1 MIRSI
6 RLSLRFIVPLALVM
20 LAAAYVAVPVV
31 DSFALRWFMRDLDT
45 RAQLLGSTLEEPLAQ
60 AVTDKAWDRVDAV
73 LNRASRD
80 ERLYGMALCGPD
92 NKLLR
97 RTNSRPF
104 SVDCDLIR
112 NVAPGLGY
120 SLGRGKG
127 RLHITAVP
135 VPAVGAG
142 AMLMIVHDMS
152 FVDQRSEDTRLG
164 VVLLFTGLGIVLA
177 LITLLIAHMSW
188 RGWVAGV
195 RAMLQGDGVIRPFSQ
210 PRPELQP
217 LVGDLRTMLRDLRN
231 ERRSHDV
238 GTITWTPAALRS
250 LLNDRLRGDEIIVVS
265 NREPYIH
272 VRGVNSTEVQRPASG
287 LVTAVEPVMRAC
299 SGTWIAHGSGSAD
312 RENVDKNDHLQVPP
326 RNPSYTLR
334 RIWLTREQENGY
346 YYGFANEGLWP
357 LCHIA
362 HVRPIF
368 RDGDWA
374 QYRAVNERFAD
385 AVVEEAK
392 TPDPVVLVHDYHL
405 ALVPRLI
412 RSRLPRATVI
422 TFWHIPWPNS
432 ESFGICP
439 WRNEILDGLLGSTIV
454 GFHTR
459 YHCNNFLQTVDRFLE
474 ARIDYE
480 DSTVSFGSH
489 LTQIESFPIS
499 IAWPEASA
507 ARLPVDECRQSIRQR
522 LSVPADQAL
531 LLGID
536 RLDYTKGIIER
547 LRAVE
552 RLFEMYPQCI
562 GRITF
567 VQIAAPSRSSL
578 EEYQRFESQVRMLAE
593 SINRRFGNA
602 PYQPVVL
609 LIEHHNAEA
618 VQVYYRAADVCVVT
632 SLHDGMN
639 LVAKEFVAAR
649 DDDAGVLVLSQF
661 AGAASELHEA
671 LIVNP
676 YHVEEV
682 AETLNRALTM
692 PASEQRE
699 RMTALRQ
706 HVREFNVYRWA
717 GRMLLEAARF
727 RQRERIAERIGEG
740 VAEPA

>member
-6 RLSLRFIVPLALVM
+6 RLSLRFIVPLALAM

-31 DSFALRWFMRDLDT
+31 DSFALRWFMRDLDI
-45 RAQLLGSTLEEPLAQ
+45 RAQLIGSTLEEPLAQ
-60 AVTDKAWDRVDAV
+60 AVAEESWERVDAV
-73 LNRASRD
+73 LNRASQD
-80 ERLYGMALCGPD
+80 ERLFGMALCGPD
-92 NKLLR
+92 NTALR
-97 RTNSRPF
+97 RTRSLPA
-104 SVDCDLIR
+104 SVGCELTRDAEPGKGFNLDQGKGKLHIASVP
-112 NVAPGLGY
+112 VAGV
-120 SLGRGKG
+120 GRGST
-127 RLHITAVP
+127 LLIA
-135 VPAVGAG
+135 
-142 AMLMIVHDMS
+142 HDMS
-152 FVDQRSEDTRLG
+152 FVDRRSEDSRLG
-164 VVLLFTGLGIVLA
+164 VLLLFTGLGIVLA
-177 LITLLIAHMSW
+177 LITLLVAHMSW

-195 RAMLQGDGVIRPFSQ
+195 RAMLRGDGVIRPFSQ

-217 LVGDLRTMLRDLRN
+217 LVGDLRAMLRDLRS
-231 ERRSHDV
+231 ERRSQDAS
-238 GTITWTPAALRS
+238 TITWAPATLRS
-250 LLNDRLRGDEIIVVS
+250 LLNERLRGDEIIVVS

-272 VRGVNSTEVQRPASG
+272 SRGASGIEVHRPASG

-299 SGTWIAHGSGSAD
+299 SGTWIAHGSGSGD
-312 RENVDKNDHLQVPP
+312 RESVDRNDHLQVPP
-326 RNPSYTLR
+326 TNPSYTLR
-334 RIWLTREQENGY
+334 RLWLTREQESGY

-362 HVRPIF
+362 HVRPVF
-368 RDGDWA
+368 RDGDWT
-374 QYRAVNERFAD
+374 QYRAVNELFAD
-385 AVVEEAK
+385 AVVQEAK
-392 TPDPVVLVHDYHL
+392 TPDPVVLVQDYHL
-405 ALVPRLI
+405 ALVPRMI
-412 RSRLPRATVI
+412 RARLPRATII

-439 WRNEILDGLLGSTIV
+439 WRDEILDGLLGSTIV

-459 YHCNNFLQTVDRFLE
+459 FHCNNFLQTVDRFLE

-480 DSTVSFGSH
+480 DSTVSFGGH

-499 IAWPEASA
+499 IAWPEPSA
-507 ARLPVDECRQSIRQR
+507 TRLPVEECRQQIRQR
-522 LSVPADQAL
+522 LSVSAEQL
-531 LLGID
+531 LVLGID

-552 RLFEMYPQCI
+552 RLFEMHPQWI
-562 GRITF
+562 GRLTF

-578 EEYQRFESQVRMLAE
+578 DEYQRFEGQVRMIAA
-593 SINRRFGNA
+593 SINRRFGEA
-602 PYQPVVL
+602 HYQPVAL
-609 LIEHHNAEA
+609 LIEHHTAEA
-618 VQVYYRAADVCVVT
+618 VEVYYRAADVCVVT

-649 DDDAGVLVLSQF
+649 DDNAGVLVLSQF

-682 AETLNRALTM
+682 AGTLNRALTM

-706 HVREFNVYRWA
+706 YVQEFNVYRWA
-717 GRMLLEAARF
+717 GRMLLEAARL

-740 VAEPA
+740 VAEQT

>member
-1 MIRSI
+1 M
-6 RLSLRFIVPLALVM
+6 
-20 LAAAYVAVPVV
+20 
-31 DSFALRWFMRDLDT
+31 
-45 RAQLLGSTLEEPLAQ
+45 
-60 AVTDKAWDRVDAV
+60 
-73 LNRASRD
+73 
-80 ERLYGMALCGPD
+80 
-92 NKLLR
+92 
-97 RTNSRPF
+97 
-104 SVDCDLIR
+104 
-112 NVAPGLGY
+112 
-120 SLGRGKG
+120 
-127 RLHITAVP
+127 
-135 VPAVGAG
+135 
-142 AMLMIVHDMS
+142 
-152 FVDQRSEDTRLG
+152 
-164 VVLLFTGLGIVLA
+164 
-177 LITLLIAHMSW
+177 
-188 RGWVAGV
+188 
-195 RAMLQGDGVIRPFSQ
+195 
-210 PRPELQP
+210 
-217 LVGDLRTMLRDLRN
+217 
-231 ERRSHDV
+231 
-238 GTITWTPAALRS
+238 
-250 LLNDRLRGDEIIVVS
+250 
-265 NREPYIH
+265 
-272 VRGVNSTEVQRPASG
+272 
-287 LVTAVEPVMRAC
+287 
-299 SGTWIAHGSGSAD
+299 
-312 RENVDKNDHLQVPP
+312 
-326 RNPSYTLR
+326 
-334 RIWLTREQENGY
+334 
-346 YYGFANEGLWP
+346 
-357 LCHIA
+357 
-362 HVRPIF
+362 
-368 RDGDWA
+368 
-374 QYRAVNERFAD
+374 
-385 AVVEEAK
+385 
-392 TPDPVVLVHDYHL
+392 HDYHL

-480 DSTVSFGSH
+480 DSTVSFGGH

-507 ARLPVDECRQSIRQR
+507 AQLSVGECRRLIRER
-522 LSVPADQAL
+522 LSVPAEQVL

-552 RLFEMYPQCI
+552 RLFEMYPQWI

-578 EEYQRFESQVRMLAE
+578 DEYQRFESQVRMLAE
-593 SINRRFGNA
+593 SINRRFGDA
-602 PYQPVVL
+602 AYQPVAL
-609 LIEHHNAEA
+609 LIEHHNADA
-618 VQVYYRAADVCVVT
+618 VQLYYRAADVCVVT

-706 HVREFNVYRWA
+706 SVREFNVYRWA
-717 GRMLLEAARF
+717 GRMLLEAARL